1 MFPLFNSPRHKFHNG
16 LDVFISFHSTA
27 YIFFPSIMSPLC
39 DSRREPPRSR
49 PQSPESPAAIIFSA
63 FLSSDGN
70 EPPVLLFGNNSGA
83 SVLPFSNG
91 AGGSDS
97 ILILI
102 IHLFIYLF
110 TFFQFFLVYFIL
122 TSPQMH
128 WDGGLFCI
136 AILFGFV
143 FNVIFRVLECLCA
156 ELYCF
161 NLLKCRV

>member
-70 EPPVLLFGNNSGA
+70 ESPVLLFGNNSGA

-97 ILILI
+97 ILILL
-102 IHLFIYLF
+102 IHLFIYLL
-110 TFFQFFLVYFIL
+110 FLVFF
-122 TSPQMH
+122 S
-128 WDGGLFCI
+128 LFY
-136 AILFGFV
+136 
-143 FNVIFRVLECLCA
+143 FNVPSNALGWRFVLHCDFIWVCL
-156 ELYCF
+156 
-161 NLLKCRV
+161 